1 MAARPTLPAVD
12 RLGSRLSTNSEGVL
26 PDKLHHPTVRRFT
39 RFRALSPS
47 PLIAGASAS
56 SLILWVGG
64 AAGSAVGAVG
74 KHLLEWGSVLDHID
88 TLVDGLDPV
97 PCGLE
102 LSRAQPGSVGLAQR

>member
-1 MAARPTLPAVD
+1 MHRPVRGGEDPWRRWPLPVDRMAARPTLPAVD
-12 RLGSRLSTNSEGVL
+12 RLGSRLSTNSEGVP
-26 PDKLHHPTVRRFT
+26 PDKLHYPTVRRST

-74 KHLLEWGSVLDHID
+74 KHLLEWGSA
-88 TLVDGLDPV
+88 VDGIP
-97 PCGLE
+97 
-102 LSRAQPGSVGLAQR
+102 